1 MRVMYPVS
9 RSINYYN
16 RFRSIWASNEVPA
29 LFQGAPGA
37 SKWRAQCERAG
48 RGGTRCVQQIPSL
61 DRTQLVVGYFWF
73 TYQQKFHELPKRLN
87 IFRQAQVKSLNLN
100 HLKNTQASLVGGFNP
115 SEKYSQYGK
124 NVPNHQPDMLYVDV
138 FCYRPVQYSGDTKGY
153 ESLSLLS
160 AWAMIFKL
168 PALKV
173 LRASNMALVQLR
185 GCLRCMKMYW
195 TGHELLSKAARHE
208 WTRKFAFRHSV
219 VILHEIVI
227 HLGGKDTSE
236 CLIEAIVQV
245 KLSSSA
251 QFWDFDHL
259 RSTKTRS
266 NLVCKQVLLAE
277 KWMCIHIYFLC
288 FLHLS

>member
-115 SEKYSQYGK
+115 PEKTLVNWDDYSQIYGNIK
-124 NVPNHQPDMLYVDV
+124 HVPTTNQINRFRL
-138 FCYRPVQYSGDTKGY
+138 
-153 ESLSLLS
+153 
-160 AWAMIFKL
+160 AW
-168 PALKV
+168 
-173 LRASNMALVQLR
+173 
-185 GCLRCMKMYW
+185 
-195 TGHELLSKAARHE
+195 EL
-208 WTRKFAFRHSV
+208 
-219 VILHEIVI
+219 
-227 HLGGKDTSE
+227 D
-236 CLIEAIVQV
+236 
-245 KLSSSA
+245 
-251 QFWDFDHL
+251 
-259 RSTKTRS
+259 
-266 NLVCKQVLLAE
+266 
-277 KWMCIHIYFLC
+277 
-288 FLHLS
+288 